1 MTGFRA
7 GERSRRTRSTDRFRV
22 GLVILFLVLG
32 DAYLLPSVVSGPW
45 VPDLLLLALL
55 LLAIRQRPG
64 TAALVGFVV
73 GLVADV
79 LTPAN
84 FGAGILSHVLVGW
97 GASWGR
103 SLFFADNLFVNFALF
118 LVGTWVR
125 NLLVLVLSGTS
136 VPMLLMQISVWSP
149 LQGLATAI
157 VGVIVVLLF
166 RDWLAIRIET

>member
-1 MTGFRA
+1 MSGFRT

-22 GLVILFLVLG
+22 GLVILFLVIG
-32 DAYLLPSVVSGPW
+32 DAYLLPSLVAGPW
-45 VPDLLLLALL
+45 LPDLLVLALL

-64 TAALVGFVV
+64 LAAVTGFVV
-73 GLVADV
+73 GLIADV
-79 LTPAN
+79 LTPAH
-84 FGAGILSHVLVGW
+84 FGSQILAHVLVGW

-125 NLLVLVLSGTS
+125 NLLVLLLSGTD
-136 VPMLLMQISVWSP
+136 VPMLLVQMATWSP
-149 LQGLATAI
+149 LQGLSTAV
-157 VGVIVVLLF
+157 VGVVVVLLF

>member
-1 MTGFRA
+1 MTGFRT

-22 GLVILFLVLG
+22 VLVVLFLVVG
-32 DAYLLPSVVSGPW
+32 DAYLLPSLVSGPW
-45 VPDLLLLALL
+45 LPDLQLLALL

-64 TAALVGFVV
+64 TAAVIGLVI

-79 LTPAN
+79 LTPAH
-84 FGAGILSHVLVGW
+84 FGSQILAHVLVGW

-118 LVGTWVR
+118 FVGTCVR
-125 NLLVLVLSGTS
+125 NLLVLLLSGTAL
-136 VPMLLMQISVWSP
+136 PILLMQLSVWSP

-157 VGVIVVLLF
+157 VGVVVVLLF